1 MQSSELGM
9 RLVLLG
15 TAGGAA
21 TYPMAGA
28 QRGVARQGI
37 ASALVIDGRVH
48 LVDAG
53 QGVAR
58 QLTFADIGAG
68 GPTQALSRLHSIYLT
83 HLHSDHT
90 MDLVNLLHCGYV
102 QGWPERAPVEVYG
115 PGQGPR
121 RAVPGPLATGPRV
134 VGPTEPTPGTTA
146 FVRRLIEAFAAD
158 FHDRVFAAHRRD
170 PFTLVNTHDVA
181 LPAAVGRGRGA
192 SLTVDPWVV
201 SEDDAVRVTATLV
214 EHGAMFPCLAYRFD
228 TAHGS
233 VVFSGDTVPSENL
246 VVLSRG
252 ADVLVHEVIDARYAE
267 WQFGPG
273 PYDAAQQRAV
283 ATVMSKH
290 TSTDEVGSVAQAAG
304 VGTLV
309 LTHLVPASVPTSRWK
324 AAVRG
329 FDGPVV
335 VGEDLMELDVAQVR
349 STTQAGRRWR
359 SEQPEQA
366 LMELLG
372 RVPVGQPEVGAEAP
386 EH

>member
-1 MQSSELGM
+1 MPMQSSEFGM

-21 TYPMAGA
+21 TYPVAGA
-28 QRGVARQGI
+28 QHGVARQGI

-102 QGWPERAPVEVYG
+102 QGWPERTPVEVYG
-115 PGQGPR
+115 PGPR
-121 RAVPGPLATGPRV
+121 GAVPCPRATGPRV

-146 FVRRLIEAFAAD
+146 FVRKLIEAFAAD
-158 FHDRVFAAHRRD
+158 FNDRVFAAHRRD
-170 PFTLVNTHDVA
+170 PSTLVSTHDVA
-181 LPAAVGRGRGA
+181 LPVAVDRDRRA

-201 SEDDAVRVTATLV
+201 AEDDAVRVTATLV

-246 VVLSRG
+246 VMLSRG

-273 PYDAAQQRAV
+273 PYDAVQQRAV

-290 TSTDEVGSVAQAAG
+290 TSTDDVGSVAQAAD

-309 LTHLVPASVPTSRWK
+309 LTHLVPASVPTSRWE

-335 VGEDLMELDVAQVR
+335 VGEDLMELDIAHVR
-349 STTQAGRRWR
+349 STTQARRRRR

-366 LMELLG
+366 LMELHG
-372 RVPVGQPEVGAEAP
+372 RVPEGQAEVGAEAP

>member
-15 TAGGAA
+15 TAGGAT
-21 TYPMAGA
+21 TYPGTGA
-28 QRGVARQGI
+28 ERGVARQGI
-37 ASALVIDGRVH
+37 ASALVVDGRVH

-68 GPTQALSRLHSIYLT
+68 GPTKALSRLHSIYLT

-90 MDLVNLLHCGYV
+90 MDLVNLLHCGYA

-115 PGQGPR
+115 PGPR
-121 RAVPGPLATGPRV
+121 GAVPGPLANGPRV
-134 VGPTEPTPGTTA
+134 VGPTESSPGTTA
-146 FVRRLIEAFAAD
+146 FVRKLIEAFAAD
-158 FHDRVFAAHRRD
+158 FNDRVFAAHRRD
-170 PFTLVNTHDVA
+170 PFSLVSTHDVA
-181 LPAAVGRGRGA
+181 LPVAVDRGREA
-192 SLTVDPWVV
+192 SLRVAPWVV
-201 SEDDAVRVTATLV
+201 AEDDAVRVTATLV
-214 EHGAMFPCLAYRFD
+214 EHGSMFPCLAYRFD

-252 ADVLVHEVIDARYAE
+252 ADVLVHEVIDAHYAE

-273 PYDAAQQRAV
+273 PYDAAQRRAV

-290 TSTDEVGSVAQAAG
+290 TSTDDVGSVAQAAG
-304 VGTLV
+304 VRTLV
-309 LTHLVPASVPTSRWK
+309 LTHLVPASVPTSRWE

-335 VGEDLMELDVAQVR
+335 VGEDLMELDIAHLR
-349 STTQAGRRWR
+349 STTQSRRR
-359 SEQPEQA
+359 
-366 LMELLG
+366 
-372 RVPVGQPEVGAEAP
+372 GAAKAT
-386 EH
+386 HSA